1 MTDDLLYSI
10 CLFQIIR
17 EILIYYGEDNKTNNG
32 RLMTANHL
40 TVLILKYPNHQKSGK
55 IKSSEAYG
63 KISDP

>member
-1 MTDDLLYSI
+1 MTDDLQYSI

-17 EILIYYGEDNKTNNG
+17 EILIYYGEDNKINNG
-32 RLMTANHL
+32 RQMTANHL